1 MENQL
6 TREDYVTK
14 KLGSKLA
21 SLEAS
26 LAKTEFAFMAMQEE
40 NERLKDEIKSLK
52 QESEDTN
59 DEKTK

>member
-14 KLGSKLA
+14 KLSSKLA

-40 NERLKDEIKSLK
+40 NERLKEEIKLLK

>member
-40 NERLKDEIKSLK
+40 NERLA
-52 QESEDTN
+52 
-59 DEKTK
+59 

>member
-6 TREDYVTK
+6 NREDYVTK

-40 NERLKDEIKSLK
+40 NERLKEEIKSLK

>member
-14 KLGSKLA
+14 KLCSKLA
-21 SLEAS
+21 SLEES

-40 NERLKDEIKSLK
+40 NERLKEEIKSLK